1 MMIASSF
8 PKKCISVINGA
19 PTWTVFFLL
28 DILDDFLGIVF
39 RFLDQIMEEKPE
51 SCHCINPQD
60 FAGYE
65 FLSDH
70 QHLSA
75 TLYGRRNIFRQAGF
89 LRFARQ
95 LPEITKKIGI
105 FTFLRSFLFPAR
117 EVANR
122 WSDCGCKSCVSWTN
136 TDKLNVIVKQP
147 SISQDVLM
155 SNKPVKNVIFIH
167 GLLAC
172 SSYWTNTVFEYL
184 PETTEKTNYR
194 YFAVD
199 LLGFGD
205 SPKPRDCRYSLKEHV
220 EMIEKSVILPN
231 NLTSFHVVAHSMG
244 CIIAVALAAKLSG
257 SVKSVTLVAPP
268 YFADSKGGASCD
280 ALNVIAEK
288 KLWPLTSFFSA
299 MLAWH
304 EHICRGVCLVICRHH
319 RTWERIMKI
328 VTWGK
333 KLPTA
338 ITELTKHTHQSVW
351 HSMHN
356 AICGGAKFTDKHI
369 GMLINSGVKIN
380 VIHGDKDDVVPIDC
394 LWNMKAKF
402 PAVEVE
408 VIAGTDHSS
417 VIMSR
422 REVFIANLVCLWAA

>member
-8 PKKCISVINGA
+8 PKKCISCHQLGSPTSATA

-75 TLYGRRNIFRQAGF
+75 TLYRRRNIFRQAGF

-205 SPKPRDCRYSLKEHV
+205 SPKPRDCRY
-220 EMIEKSVILPN
+220 
-231 NLTSFHVVAHSMG
+231 
-244 CIIAVALAAKLSG
+244 
-257 SVKSVTLVAPP
+257 
-268 YFADSKGGASCD
+268 
-280 ALNVIAEK
+280 
-288 KLWPLTSFFSA
+288 
-299 MLAWH
+299 
-304 EHICRGVCLVICRHH
+304 
-319 RTWERIMKI
+319 
-328 VTWGK
+328 
-333 KLPTA
+333 
-338 ITELTKHTHQSVW
+338 
-351 HSMHN
+351 
-356 AICGGAKFTDKHI
+356 
-369 GMLINSGVKIN
+369 
-380 VIHGDKDDVVPIDC
+380 
-394 LWNMKAKF
+394 
-402 PAVEVE
+402 
-408 VIAGTDHSS
+408 
-417 VIMSR
+417 
-422 REVFIANLVCLWAA
+422 